1 MARSLGLEGD
11 VLEDALIVLVEG
23 GDDQNNNMHDSN
35 KVSDRWI
42 ILVSSISE

>member
-23 GDDQNNNMHDSN
+23 GDDQNNNMQDVN
-35 KVSDRWI
+35 KVSDNY
-42 ILVSSISE
+42 LY